1 MEIKAKL
8 WNISILLA
16 RGRWFALIIF
26 FFFSAVQSR
35 DPALQYIAALRC
47 SELLEGGGGGSEAAA
62 LWKSVCVRAGSWGV
76 ALLIR
81 TDRALLQAG

>member
-1 MEIKAKL
+1 MVCL
-8 WNISILLA
+8 DYY
-16 RGRWFALIIF
+16 F
-26 FFFSAVQSR
+26 FFPARCRAVTQRCNTSLPSAVVNCWR
-35 DPALQYIAALRC
+35 GA
-47 SELLEGGGGGSEAAA
+47 EGGSEAAA